1 MDRFLLL
8 GLLAHVYQERT
19 GEWVRSIMRITSN
32 RQGCKVIGLSM
43 LVGVLLLGQSSS
55 VASVVPGSPTS
66 VVAVSGNTQLAV
78 TWTAPASTG
87 GSAIT
92 DYLVEY
98 SSNGGSTWTTFTDPV
113 STATSCI
120 VTGLTNGT
128 AYVIQVSAQN
138 AVGLSLPSA
147 NSAPATPTNISVLA
161 ALPDLS
167 VLVNAPPQS
176 INVDALYDNPDVTG
190 TVVRF
195 TTNQSE
201 PNNLIY
207 IELFDQAGPNRTRTT
222 PLTAA
227 NFLAYANAGEY
238 NNTFI
243 HRSVPGFV
251 VQGGGFTVANAQPG
265 ILIGNV
271 TQFPAVV
278 NEPKPA
284 GSSVANNVRGTI
296 AMAKLGSDPN
306 SATNQWFFNLA
317 DNSANLDAQ
326 NGGFTVFGRVL
337 GNGMAAVDAIAQV
350 PRFRYASPFDTI
362 PLRNVPGAN
371 PSTNPSFTNPAVD
384 TTTLADDQFV
394 KFLTIDPVGELVY
407 SVTSSALAIVSP
419 SFDSAGKLV
428 LTYGD
433 GVGTATVTV
442 RASSVFN
449 ADDFVD
455 DSFSVNVTVA
465 APVVSSAATASGKI
479 GTAFSYQIIATGGAT
494 SYSATGLP
502 AGLTVNTATGLIS
515 GTPTVAATTA
525 VTVGATNGGGTG
537 TKALT
542 ITVTVAA
549 PVVSSAATAIGKI
562 GTAFSYQ
569 ITATGGATS
578 YSATGLPAGLTVNT
592 ATGLISGTPS
602 TAGTFTSSISASNS
616 AGTGSASLRITV
628 NPVAPPPPT
637 GLVITS
643 DLVAVSINLGASF
656 SHQITASGSPTSFGA
671 TGLPTG
677 LKVNTKTGL
686 ISGKPAKVGVFS
698 VTLQALKKGS
708 TTATATKVFT
718 VVQVPTFTYAPTINA
733 KKGKALKVTPKI
745 AGYPA
750 PSFSILSGSLPP
762 GLSLNV
768 STAAI
773 TGSPTTVGT
782 YVIIVRGSNS
792 AGNTDR
798 STTIVV
804 K

>member
-1 MDRFLLL
+1 
-8 GLLAHVYQERT
+8 
-19 GEWVRSIMRITSN
+19 
-32 RQGCKVIGLSM
+32 M

-55 VASVVPGSPTS
+55 VASVIAGSPTS

-128 AYVIQVSAQN
+128 AYVIRVSAQN
-138 AVGLSLPSA
+138 AVRLSLPSA
-147 NSAPATPTNISVLA
+147 NSAPATPANISVLA

-251 VQGGGFTVANAQPG
+251 VQGGGFTVTSAQPG
-265 ILIGNV
+265 ILIGSV

-284 GSSVANNVRGTI
+284 ESSVANNVRGTI
-296 AMAKLGSDPN
+296 AMAKLDSDPN

-317 DNSANLDAQ
+317 DNSANLDTQ

-350 PRFRYASPFDTI
+350 PRFGYASPFDTI

-394 KFLTIDPVGELVY
+394 KFLTIAPVGELVY
-407 SVTSSALAIVSP
+407 SVTSSAPALVSP
-419 SFDSAGKLV
+419 AFEASGECVFSLGA
-428 LTYGD
+428 
-433 GVGTATVTV
+433 GVGTASVAV

-449 ADDFVD
+449 DDDFVD
-455 DSFSVNVTVA
+455 DSFSVMVT
-465 APVVSSAATASGKI
+465 
-479 GTAFSYQIIATGGAT
+479 
-494 SYSATGLP
+494 
-502 AGLTVNTATGLIS
+502 
-515 GTPTVAATTA
+515 
-525 VTVGATNGGGTG
+525 
-537 TKALT
+537 
-542 ITVTVAA
+542 
-549 PVVSSAATAIGKI
+549 
-562 GTAFSYQ
+562 
-569 ITATGGATS
+569 
-578 YSATGLPAGLTVNT
+578 
-592 ATGLISGTPS
+592 
-602 TAGTFTSSISASNS
+602 
-616 AGTGSASLRITV
+616 
-628 NPVAPPPPT
+628 VAPPPPT
-637 GLVITS
+637 ALVITS
-643 DLVAVSINLGASF
+643 DLATVSINLGASF

-677 LKVNTKTGL
+677 LKVITKTGL
-686 ISGKPAKVGVFS
+686 ISGKPTKVGVFS

-718 VVQVPTFTYAPTINA
+718 VVQAPTFTYPATINA
-733 KKGKALKVTPKI
+733 KKGKALRVAPKI

-750 PSFSILSGSLPP
+750 PTFSILTGSLPP
-762 GLSLNV
+762 GMSLNA

-773 TGSPTTVGT
+773 TGIPTAAGSFPFT
-782 YVIIVRGSNS
+782 VRGSNS

>member
-1 MDRFLLL
+1 
-8 GLLAHVYQERT
+8 
-19 GEWVRSIMRITSN
+19 MRITSN

-43 LVGVLLLGQSSS
+43 LVGVLLFGQSSS

-207 IELFDQAGPNRTRTT
+207 IELFDQAGPSRTRTT

-251 VQGGGFTVANAQPG
+251 VQGGGFTVTSAQPG
-265 ILIGNV
+265 ISIGNV
-271 TQFPAVV
+271 TQRDPVV

-284 GSSVANNVRGTI
+284 DASAANNVRGTI

-317 DNSANLDAQ
+317 DNSFGPSGLDNGRDGLDNQ

-350 PRFRYASPFDTI
+350 PRFGYAPPFDTI

-371 PSTNPSFTNPAVD
+371 PSTNPSFTNLAVD

-394 KFLTIDPVGELVY
+394 KFLTIAPVGELVY
-407 SVTSSALAIVSP
+407 SVTSSAPALVSP

-428 LTYGD
+428 LTYGAV
-433 GVGTATVTV
+433 VGTATVTV

-455 DSFSVNVTVA
+455 DSFSV
-465 APVVSSAATASGKI
+465 
-479 GTAFSYQIIATGGAT
+479 
-494 SYSATGLP
+494 
-502 AGLTVNTATGLIS
+502 TVNQ
-515 GTPTVAATTA
+515 
-525 VTVGATNGGGTG
+525 
-537 TKALT
+537 
-542 ITVTVAA
+542 A
-549 PVVSSAATAIGKI
+549 P
-562 GTAFSYQ
+562 
-569 ITATGGATS
+569 
-578 YSATGLPAGLTVNT
+578 
-592 ATGLISGTPS
+592 
-602 TAGTFTSSISASNS
+602 
-616 AGTGSASLRITV
+616 
-628 NPVAPPPPT
+628 PPPPT

-643 DLVAVSINLGASF
+643 DLAAVSINLGASF

-671 TGLPTG
+671 IRLPTG
-677 LKVNTKTGL
+677 LKLNTKTGL
-686 ISGKPAKVGVFS
+686 ISGKPTKVGVFS
-698 VTLQALKKGS
+698 ATLQALKKGS

-718 VVQVPTFTYAPTINA
+718 VVQVPTFSYAARINA
-733 KKGKALKVTPKI
+733 QRNKAVNVRPKV
-745 AGYPA
+745 AGSPA
-750 PSFSILSGSLPP
+750 PSFSVVSGSLPP
-762 GLSLNV
+762 GLSLNP

-773 TGSPTTVGT
+773 TGKPTTAGSYLFT
-782 YVIIVRGSNS
+782 VRGSNS

-798 STTIVV
+798 SATIVV

>member
-1 MDRFLLL
+1 MC
-8 GLLAHVYQERT
+8 
-19 GEWVRSIMRITSN
+19 ITSN

-207 IELFDQAGPNRTRTT
+207 IELFDQAGPSRTRTT

-251 VQGGGFTVANAQPG
+251 VQGGGFTVINAQPG
-265 ILIGNV
+265 ISVGSV

-296 AMAKLGSDPN
+296 AMAKLDSDPN

-350 PRFRYASPFDTI
+350 PRFGYASPFDTI

-394 KFLTIDPVGELVY
+394 KFLTIAPVDELVY
-407 SVTSSALAIVSP
+407 SVTSSVPALVSP

-428 LTYGD
+428 LTYGA

-455 DSFSVNVTVA
+455 DSFSV
-465 APVVSSAATASGKI
+465 
-479 GTAFSYQIIATGGAT
+479 
-494 SYSATGLP
+494 
-502 AGLTVNTATGLIS
+502 TVNQ
-515 GTPTVAATTA
+515 
-525 VTVGATNGGGTG
+525 
-537 TKALT
+537 
-542 ITVTVAA
+542 A
-549 PVVSSAATAIGKI
+549 P
-562 GTAFSYQ
+562 
-569 ITATGGATS
+569 
-578 YSATGLPAGLTVNT
+578 
-592 ATGLISGTPS
+592 
-602 TAGTFTSSISASNS
+602 
-616 AGTGSASLRITV
+616 
-628 NPVAPPPPT
+628 PPPPT

-643 DLVAVSINLGASF
+643 DLAAVSINLGASF

-671 TGLPTG
+671 IRLPTG
-677 LKVNTKTGL
+677 LKLNAKTGL
-686 ISGKPAKVGVFS
+686 ISGKPTKVGVFS
-698 VTLQALKKGS
+698 VTLQAMKKGA

-718 VVQVPTFTYAPTINA
+718 VVQAPTFTYAARINA
-733 KKGKALKVTPKI
+733 KKGKPLNVLPKI

-750 PSFSILSGSLPP
+750 PTFSILTGSLPT
-762 GLSLNV
+762 GMSLNA

-773 TGSPTTVGT
+773 TGTPTTTGSYPFT
-782 YVIIVRGSNS
+782 VRGSNS

>member
-1 MDRFLLL
+1 
-8 GLLAHVYQERT
+8 
-19 GEWVRSIMRITSN
+19 
-32 RQGCKVIGLSM
+32 
-43 LVGVLLLGQSSS
+43 VGVLLLGQSSS
-55 VASVVPGSPTS
+55 VASVIPGSPTS

-128 AYVIQVSAQN
+128 AYVIRVSAQN
-138 AVGLSLPSA
+138 AVRLSLPSA
-147 NSAPATPTNISVLA
+147 NSAPATPANISVLA

-251 VQGGGFTVANAQPG
+251 VQGGGFTVTSAQPG
-265 ILIGNV
+265 ILIGSV

-284 GSSVANNVRGTI
+284 ESSVANNVRGTI

-317 DNSANLDAQ
+317 DNSFGPNGLDNGRDGLDNQ

-350 PRFRYASPFDTI
+350 PRFGYASPFDTI

-394 KFLTIDPVGELVY
+394 KFLTIAPVDELVY
-407 SVTSSALAIVSP
+407 SVTSSAPALVSP

-428 LTYGD
+428 LTYGA

-449 ADDFVD
+449 DDDFVD
-455 DSFSVNVTVA
+455 DSFSVMVT
-465 APVVSSAATASGKI
+465 
-479 GTAFSYQIIATGGAT
+479 
-494 SYSATGLP
+494 
-502 AGLTVNTATGLIS
+502 
-515 GTPTVAATTA
+515 
-525 VTVGATNGGGTG
+525 
-537 TKALT
+537 
-542 ITVTVAA
+542 
-549 PVVSSAATAIGKI
+549 
-562 GTAFSYQ
+562 
-569 ITATGGATS
+569 
-578 YSATGLPAGLTVNT
+578 
-592 ATGLISGTPS
+592 
-602 TAGTFTSSISASNS
+602 
-616 AGTGSASLRITV
+616 
-628 NPVAPPPPT
+628 VAPPPPT
-637 GLVITS
+637 ALVITS
-643 DLVAVSINLGASF
+643 DLATVSINLGVSF

-671 TGLPTG
+671 IRLPTG
-677 LKVNTKTGL
+677 LKLNAKTGL
-686 ISGKPAKVGVFS
+686 ISGKPTKVGVFS

-708 TTATATKVFT
+708 TAATATKVFT
-718 VVQVPTFTYAPTINA
+718 VVQAPTFTYAATINA
-733 KKGKALKVTPKI
+733 KKGKALRVAPKI

-750 PSFSILSGSLPP
+750 PTFSILNGSLPP
-762 GLSLNV
+762 GLSLNA

-773 TGSPTTVGT
+773 TGTPTAVGT
-782 YVIIVRGSNS
+782 YPFTVRGSNS
-792 AGNTDR
+792 VGNTDR
-798 STTIVV
+798 NATIMV

>member
-1 MDRFLLL
+1 
-8 GLLAHVYQERT
+8 
-19 GEWVRSIMRITSN
+19 MRITSN

-43 LVGVLLLGQSSS
+43 LVGVLLFGQSSS

-128 AYVIQVSAQN
+128 AYLIQVSAQN

-190 TVVRF
+190 TVARF

-207 IELFDQAGPNRTRTT
+207 IELFDQAGPSRTRTT

-251 VQGGGFTVANAQPG
+251 VQGGGFTVTNAQPG
-265 ILIGNV
+265 ISVDNV

-296 AMAKLGSDPN
+296 AMAKLDSDPN

-350 PRFRYASPFDTI
+350 PRFGYAPPFDTI

-384 TTTLADDQFV
+384 TTTLSDDQFV
-394 KFLTIDPVGELVY
+394 KFLTIAPVDELVY
-407 SVTSSALAIVSP
+407 SVTSSAPALVSP

-428 LTYGD
+428 LTYGA

-465 APVVSSAATASGKI
+465 APVVTSAATASGE
-479 GTAFSYQIIATGGAT
+479 
-494 SYSATGLP
+494 
-502 AGLTVNTATGLIS
+502 
-515 GTPTVAATTA
+515 
-525 VTVGATNGGGTG
+525 
-537 TKALT
+537 
-542 ITVTVAA
+542 
-549 PVVSSAATAIGKI
+549 I

-578 YSATGLPAGLTVNT
+578 YSTTGLPAGLTVNT

-616 AGTGSASLRITV
+616 GGTGSASLGITV

-643 DLVAVSINLGASF
+643 DLAAVSINLGASF

-671 TGLPTG
+671 IRLPTG
-677 LKVNTKTGL
+677 LKLNAKTGL
-686 ISGKPAKVGVFS
+686 ISGKPTKVGVFS

-718 VVQVPTFTYAPTINA
+718 VVQVPTFSYAARINVQRN
-733 KKGKALKVTPKI
+733 KNVNVRPKV
-745 AGYPA
+745 AGSPA
-750 PSFSILSGSLPP
+750 PSFSVVSGSLPP
-762 GLSLNV
+762 GLSLNA

-773 TGSPTTVGT
+773 TGTPTAAGSYPFT
-782 YVIIVRGSNS
+782 VRGSNS

-798 STTIVV
+798 SATIVV